1 MHHRDLTLQ
10 FTEGP
15 FSPRL
20 QCKSLGNIMILGFQA
35 KEDDP
40 QIFAIVALMLEPAS
54 PPSLLRG
61 ILELSVMSAW
71 GKCQILEP

>member
-1 MHHRDLTLQ
+1 
-10 FTEGP
+10 
-15 FSPRL
+15 
-20 QCKSLGNIMILGFQA
+20 MILGFQA